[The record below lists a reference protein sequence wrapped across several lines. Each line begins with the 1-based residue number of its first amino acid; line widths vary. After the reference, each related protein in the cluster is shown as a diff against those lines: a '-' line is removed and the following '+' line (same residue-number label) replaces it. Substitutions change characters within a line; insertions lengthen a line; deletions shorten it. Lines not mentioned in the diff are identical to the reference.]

1 MNLKIIARSVKP
13 DYDPGEKTFGMAKWR
28 ASQKARRKQG
38 NLKLESQAE
47 SKPYHFDDP
56 GKSKSDFN
64 RLPPNPAKTL
74 FLDSSKIMDPP
85 TTVSYPVSPTTDS
98 NTR

>member
-1 MNLKIIARSVKP
+1 MIFRSVKP

-38 NLKLESQAE
+38 NLKLESQAD

-56 GKSKSDFN
+56 SEYETVN
-64 RLPPNPAKTL
+64 VRLNL
-74 FLDSSKIMDPP
+74 LL
-85 TTVSYPVSPTTDS
+85 
-98 NTR
+98 R

>member
-1 MNLKIIARSVKP
+1 MIFRSVKP

-38 NLKLESQAE
+38 NLKLESQVD

-56 GKSKSDFN
+56 SEYETVTV
-64 RLPPNPAKTL
+64 RLNLL
-74 FLDSSKIMDPP
+74 F
-85 TTVSYPVSPTTDS
+85 
-98 NTR
+98 R

>member
-1 MNLKIIARSVKP
+1 MKP

-38 NLKLESQAE
+38 NLKLESQAD

-56 GKSKSDFN
+56 SEYDIGGT
-64 RLPPNPAKTL
+64 TL
-74 FLDSSKIMDPP
+74 EYIIWSLADKH
-85 TTVSYPVSPTTDS
+85 
-98 NTR
+98 

>member
-1 MNLKIIARSVKP
+1 MKP

-38 NLKLESQAE
+38 NLKLESQAD

-56 GKSKSDFN
+56 SEYPSEYETLTV
-64 RLPPNPAKTL
+64 RSTLP
-74 FLDSSKIMDPP
+74 LDSSKLMEPT
-85 TTVSYPVSPTTDS
+85 TTVSYPVSPTQGLAEL

>member
-1 MNLKIIARSVKP
+1 
-13 DYDPGEKTFGMAKWR
+13 MAKWR

-38 NLKLESQAE
+38 NLKLESQAD

-56 GKSKSDFN
+56 SEYPDE
-64 RLPPNPAKTL
+64 LYPAFTL
-74 FLDSSKIMDPP
+74 LLDSSKLMEPT
-85 TTVSYPVSPTTDS
+85 TTVSYPVSPTQGLAEL